1 MKRHTVLGGLAI
13 LAICTQAHAD
23 PPTPL
28 SALAK
33 LPVKEITIFK
43 DGHAFVLHQGT
54 LPTDEDGNVQMD
66 YLPTPILGTFW
77 PYSSDKKVKLTAVVS
92 SPRKALVEKTS
103 LTIPDLLAA
112 NPGTKV
118 SLAMNDGK
126 TIITGTIVENPT
138 RSSAELETTSPPNTG
153 EKLPERSNLILV
165 KDDNGT
171 HAIPME
177 MIREVSFGGNYKK
190 TLAQEEFRNL
200 LSLKLDWQGRQPAK
214 QAAVGM
220 VYVQKGIR
228 WIPSYKMTLDGKGGI
243 EVKLQAT
250 LINELTDL
258 TDVTANLVI
267 GVPSFAFKD
276 TPDPIALQQTFS
288 QLSTYFDSGSQSSYA
303 LSNGIMSQTAG
314 GGFGGGRREA
324 ARTAEPADPG
334 PEVSGANK
342 NEDLFLFNVKHITLK
357 KGQRMTLPIAEYA
370 LKYKDVYTVDIPF
383 SPPRQARTSFNNQ
396 QQAELAKLLATPKA
410 IHAIRIM
417 NSGKYPITTAP
428 VLLLNG
434 ESVIAQS
441 STTYTSI
448 GGSLDISLT
457 TATDIKVKKT
467 EKETLQTPNAENWN
481 GHNYTKVDL
490 EGILNLTN
498 YSDKEVELEVTRYV
512 LGQAEKADHGGEIV
526 RVNALEDDEYSPV
539 SDNPTWWSWYNWPYW
554 WGHFN
559 GVGRV
564 KWNVKLAPGK
574 NIDLG
579 YKWRYFWE

>member
-54 LPTDEDGNVQMD
+54 LPTDGDGNVQMD
-66 YLPTPILGTFW
+66 YLPTPVLGTFW

-138 RSSAELETTSPPNTG
+138 RSSAELEATSPPNTG

-303 LSNGIMSQTAG
+303 LSNGIMSQTGG

-324 ARTAEPADPG
+324 ARAAEPADPG

-383 SPPRQARTSFNNQ
+383 SPPRQARGSFNNQ

-441 STTYTSI
+441 STAYTSI
-448 GGSLDISLT
+448 SGSLDISLT

-498 YSDKEVELEVTRYV
+498 YSDKDVELEVTRYV

-574 NIDLG
+574 NVDLG

>member
-1 MKRHTVLGGLAI
+1 MNRHIIFGGLAI
-13 LAICTQAHAD
+13 LAICTHAHAD

-43 DGHAFVLHQGT
+43 DGHAFVLHEGT
-54 LPTDEDGNVQMD
+54 LPTDVAGNVQMD

-77 PYSSDKKVKLTAVVS
+77 PYSSDKKVKLTSVVS

-112 NPGTKV
+112 NPGTRV
-118 SLAMNDGK
+118 TLTMNDGK
-126 TIITGTIVENPT
+126 TIIMGTIVENPT
-138 RSSAELETTSPPNTG
+138 RSSAELEATSVPNTG
-153 EKLPERSNLILV
+153 EKLPERSNLIMV

-177 MIREVSFGGNYKK
+177 QIREVSLGGNYKK

-200 LSLKLDWQGRQPAK
+200 LSLKLDWQGRQSAK

-250 LINELTDL
+250 LVNELTDL

-288 QLSTYFDSGSQSSYA
+288 QLSTYFDSGSQSLYA
-303 LSNGIMSQTAG
+303 LSNGIMSQSG

-357 KGQRMTLPIAEYA
+357 KGQRMTLLIAEYA

-383 SPPRQARTSFNNQ
+383 SPPRQARGSFNTQ
-396 QQAELAKLLATPKA
+396 QQAELAKMLATPKA

-417 NSGKYPITTAP
+417 NSSKYPITTAP

-434 ESVIAQS
+434 AGVIAQS
-441 STTYTSI
+441 STAYTSI

-481 GHNYTKVDL
+481 GHNYTKLDL

-539 SDNPTWWSWYNWPYW
+539 NDNPTWWSWYNWPYW

-564 KWNVKLAPGK
+564 KWTLKLAPGK
-574 NIDLG
+574 NVDLG

>member
-1 MKRHTVLGGLAI
+1 MNRNTILGGLAI

-43 DGHAFVLHQGT
+43 DGHAFVLHEGT
-54 LPTDEDGNVQMD
+54 LPTDGAGNVQMD

-77 PYSSDKKVKLTAVVS
+77 PYSSDKNVKLTAVTS
-92 SPRKALVEKTS
+92 SPRKALVEKTA

-118 SLAMNDGK
+118 SLTMNDGK

-138 RSSAELETTSPPNTG
+138 RSSAELEATSVPNTG

-171 HAIPME
+171 HAVPME
-177 MIREVSFGGNYKK
+177 QIREVSLGGNYKK

-200 LSLKLDWQGRQPAK
+200 LSLKLDWLGRQPAR

-243 EVKLQAT
+243 EAKLQAT

-258 TDVTANLVI
+258 KDVTANLVI

-288 QLSTYFDSGSQSSYA
+288 QLSSYFDSGSQSSYA
-303 LSNGIMSQTAG
+303 LSNGIMSQSGG

-324 ARTAEPADPG
+324 ARTAEPADLG

-357 KGQRMTLPIAEYA
+357 KGQRMTLTIAEYA

-383 SPPRQARTSFNNQ
+383 SPPRQTRGSFSNQ

-410 IHAIRIM
+410 IHVLRII

-434 ESVIAQS
+434 GSVIAQS
-441 STTYTSI
+441 STTYASI

-564 KWNVKLAPGK
+564 KWNLKLAPGK
-574 NIDLG
+574 NVDLG

>member
-303 LSNGIMSQTAG
+303 LSNGIMSQTGG

-324 ARTAEPADPG
+324 ARTAEPTDAG

-441 STTYTSI
+441 STAYTSI

-512 LGQAEKADHGGEIV
+512 LGQVEKADHGGEIV

-574 NIDLG
+574 NVDLG